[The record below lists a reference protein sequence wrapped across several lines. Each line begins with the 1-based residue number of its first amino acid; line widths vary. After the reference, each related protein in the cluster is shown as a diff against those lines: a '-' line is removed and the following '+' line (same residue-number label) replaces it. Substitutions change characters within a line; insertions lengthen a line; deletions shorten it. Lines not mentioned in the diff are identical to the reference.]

1 MSLKDVTDK
10 NFKGIKN
17 VELRKSIAMDG
28 YIRVGTEDARNYS
41 VELSESFSTSPSNFI
56 EYDYQREVRPY
67 FDKAG
72 LNEHSIGT
80 HPELLDFNG
89 VGITHKQYIVTMFI
103 DIRKSSRLS
112 LLLPLEQAYIVKNR
126 ILQACIDI
134 VRSLDGYPH
143 RLMGDALMA
152 FFGRSDVNKEDA
164 IADAINA
171 ASTLRLILMDY
182 IFPSLNED
190 IGEEIDLGVR
200 IGLDYGSE
208 EEVIWGNFGLG
219 TSCEVTALGL
229 PVDMTAKLQQL
240 ADKNTAMLGQ
250 GILDYIDFPEDYT
263 KFKVKGEETLNFI
276 LPNITNK
283 EGKPINRR
291 IRLLKMDKYQDLLPF
306 KLNDKKMASAV
317 LYPTYFKFECFV
329 LDGDKEIEYKS
340 VSRFLPKQRSLKFKL
355 TISPGLGELN
365 IQFRKRNHG
374 LEAKEDVYDSYKA
387 RLSNDGLY
395 NVENASHLSLKKE
408 GECDVVILP
417 EGTSFRG
424 LHTME
429 VVVKA
434 EGQTIYY
441 RNIIG
446 VYIK

>member
-1 MSLKDVTDK
+1 MSFRDVTAK
-10 NFKGIKN
+10 NFKG
-17 VELRKSIAMDG
+17 LRSVTLNKKMAMDG
-28 YIRVGTEDARNYS
+28 LSIGMEAHAGHIF
-41 VELSESFSTSPSNFI
+41 ELSESFSTSPSNFI
-56 EYDYQREVRPY
+56 EYDYQKEIRP
-67 FDKAG
+67 FFKKPG
-72 LNEHSIGT
+72 LNEHTIGT
-80 HPELLDFNG
+80 HPDLIGLTG
-89 VGITHKQYIVTMFI
+89 LGAVHSQYIVTMFI

-112 LLLPLEQAYIVKNR
+112 LLLPLEQAYVVKNR

-134 VRSLDGYPH
+134 VRALDGYPH

-152 FFGRSDVNKEDA
+152 FFGRSNVSKEDA

-171 ASTLRLILMDY
+171 ASTLRLILMEY

-190 IGEEIDLGVR
+190 LDTEIDLGVR

-208 EEVIWGNFGLG
+208 DEVIWGNFGLG
-219 TSCEVTALGL
+219 ESCEVTALGL

-250 GILDYIDFPEDYT
+250 GILDYIDFPEEYT
-263 KFKVKGEETLNFI
+263 KPKMKAEEELKYI
-276 LPNITNK
+276 VPNITNK

-291 IRLLKMDKYQDLLPF
+291 IRLLNMASYQDLLPF

-317 LYPTYFKFECFV
+317 LYPNHFKFECFV
-329 LDGDKEIEYKS
+329 VEDDKEVLYSS
-340 VSRFLPKQRSLKFKL
+340 VSRFLPKERDLKFKL
-355 TISPGLGELN
+355 KIYPGIGDLN
-365 IQFRKRNHG
+365 ILFCKRNHG
-374 LEAKEDVYDSYKA
+374 QEAKDDLSEDYSV
-387 RLSNDGLY
+387 RIVNDEL
-395 NVENASHLSLKKE
+395 VKVKNATDLSLLKE
-408 GECDVVILP
+408 HEYHVLTLP

-429 VVVKA
+429 VIVRNENA
-434 EGQTIYY
+434 TLFY

>member
-1 MSLKDVTDK
+1 MSFKEVTAK
-10 NFKGIKN
+10 NFKG
-17 VELRKSIAMDG
+17 LRSVTLKKKMAMDG
-28 YIRVGTEDARNYS
+28 YLRVGTEARLGD
-41 VELSESFSTSPSNFI
+41 ELSESFSTSPSNFI
-56 EYDYQREVRPY
+56 EYDYQKEVRP
-67 FDKAG
+67 FFQKLG

-80 HPELLDFNG
+80 HPELTGLNG
-89 VGITHKQYIVTMFI
+89 VGAIHSQYIVTMFI

-112 LLLPLEQAYIVKNR
+112 LLLPLEQAYVVKNR

-134 VRSLDGYPH
+134 VRALDGYPH

-152 FFGRSDVNKEDA
+152 FFGRSDISKEDA

-190 IGEEIDLGVR
+190 IGEKIDLGVR

-219 TSCEVTALGL
+219 ESCEVTALGL

-250 GILDYIDFPEDYT
+250 GILDYIDFPEEYT
-263 KFKVKGEETLNFI
+263 KPKIKAGEELKYI
-276 LPNITNK
+276 IPNITNK

-291 IRLLKMDKYQDLLPF
+291 IRLLNMANYQDLLPF

-317 LYPTYFKFECFV
+317 LHPNHFTFECFV
-329 LDGDKEIEYKS
+329 VEDDREVLYSS
-340 VSRFLPKQRSLKFKL
+340 VSRFLPKERSLKFKL
-355 TISPGLGELN
+355 KIYPGLGKLN
-365 IQFRKRNHG
+365 IIFCKRNHG
-374 LEAKEDVYDSYKA
+374 QEAKDDLSEDYSIRIVDDELVK
-387 RLSNDGLY
+387 
-395 NVENASHLSLKKE
+395 VKNASHLSLLKE
-408 GECDVVILP
+408 SECLEVSLP

-429 VVVKA
+429 VIVKG
-434 EGQTIYY
+434 ENDTLYY

>member
-1 MSLKDVTDK
+1 MSFRDVTAK
-10 NFKGIKN
+10 NFKG
-17 VELRKSIAMDG
+17 LKSVTLNKKMAMDELSIG
-28 YIRVGTEDARNYS
+28 MEAHEGHV

-56 EYDYQREVRPY
+56 EYDYQKEIRPY
-67 FDKAG
+67 FEKLG
-72 LNEHSIGT
+72 LNEHTIGT
-80 HPELLDFNG
+80 HPDLIGLTG
-89 VGITHKQYIVTMFI
+89 LGAVHSQYIVTMFI

-112 LLLPLEQAYIVKNR
+112 LLLPLEQAYVVKNR

-134 VRSLDGYPH
+134 VRALDGYPH

-152 FFGRSDVNKEDA
+152 FFGRSNVSKEDA

-171 ASTLRLILMDY
+171 AATLRLILTEY

-190 IGEEIDLGVR
+190 LGTEIDLGVR

-208 EEVIWGNFGLG
+208 DEVIWGNFGLG
-219 TSCEVTALGL
+219 ESCEVTALGL

-250 GILDYIDFPEDYT
+250 GILEYIDFPEEYT
-263 KFKVKGEETLNFI
+263 KPKMQAKEELKYI
-276 LPNITNK
+276 VPNITNK

-291 IRLLKMDKYQDLLPF
+291 IRLLNMAGYQELLPF

-317 LYPTYFKFECFV
+317 LYPNHFKFECFV
-329 LDGDKEIEYKS
+329 FEDGKEVLYSS
-340 VSRFLPKQRSLKFKL
+340 VSRFLPKERDLKFKL
-355 TISPGLGELN
+355 KIYPGLGDIDIL
-365 IQFRKRNHG
+365 FCKRNHG
-374 LEAKEDVYDSYKA
+374 LEAKDDLSEDYSIRIV
-387 RLSNDGLY
+387 NDEL
-395 NVENASHLSLKKE
+395 VKIKNANSLSLLKE
-408 GECDVVILP
+408 DEYHVLTLP

-429 VVVKA
+429 VIVKNENA
-434 EGQTIYY
+434 TLYY